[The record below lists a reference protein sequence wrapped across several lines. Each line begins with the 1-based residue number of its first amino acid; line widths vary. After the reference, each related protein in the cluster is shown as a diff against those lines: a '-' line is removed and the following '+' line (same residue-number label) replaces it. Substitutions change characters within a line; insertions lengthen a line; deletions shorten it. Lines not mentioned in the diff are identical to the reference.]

1 MEHCTSQDTIRE
13 NLRCAG
19 KFVIRLGNLASL
31 TEASVRAWLQAR
43 LGEVSRKTVNLE
55 MDTLRQ
61 LLDLCQRFG
70 WRDDNPAWTL
80 GKLPWKPS
88 RLPRALTV
96 TQIDTPLQA
105 AQVLGQGAPPLSRAS
120 QCYRMVVAGIFFGL
134 RRGEIQHLL
143 WSDTNGRQVI
153 IQGKTLP
160 DGRSWLPKDRE
171 ARVIAYP
178 GIDRPIA
185 LVFGETPHEGYLFS
199 PAADRRRRFDA
210 DALTKIAGRLL
221 TPIPPSSPSTKH
233 IRLHPK
239 PDVPLLTPI
248 HPELTLHCFRHTF
261 ATWRLLMGDC
271 LLQVQYWLGHSSAET
286 SWRFAPVQS
295 DPIQDV
301 VPLLG

>member
-13 NLRCAG
+13 NLRRAG
-19 KFVIRLGNLASL
+19 KFVTRLGHLASL
-31 TEASVRAWLQAR
+31 TAAGVRAWRQAR

-55 MDTLRQ
+55 MDTIRQ

-96 TQIDTPLQA
+96 TQIETLLQA
-105 AQVLGQGAPPLSRAS
+105 AQVVGQGAPPLSRAS

-210 DALTKIAGRLL
+210 
-221 TPIPPSSPSTKH
+221 TPSPRSSAASSCPSTPSSPSTASG
-233 IRLHPK
+233 I
-239 PDVPLLTPI
+239 PLRP
-248 HPELTLHCFRHTF
+248 
-261 ATWRLLMGDC
+261 G
-271 LLQVQYWLGHSSAET
+271 GS
-286 SWRFAPVQS
+286 
-295 DPIQDV
+295 
-301 VPLLG
+301 

>member
-1 MEHCTSQDTIRE
+1 M
-13 NLRCAG
+13 
-19 KFVIRLGNLASL
+19 
-31 TEASVRAWLQAR
+31 
-43 LGEVSRKTVNLE
+43 
-55 MDTLRQ
+55 
-61 LLDLCQRFG
+61 
-70 WRDDNPAWTL
+70 
-80 GKLPWKPS
+80 
-88 RLPRALTV
+88 
-96 TQIDTPLQA
+96 DTPLQA

-134 RRGEIQHLL
+134 RRGKIQHLL

-178 GIDRPIA
+178 GIECPIA

-210 DALTKIAGRLL
+210 DALTKIVGR
-221 TPIPPSSPSTKH
+221 
-233 IRLHPK
+233 
-239 PDVPLLTPI
+239 LLTPI
-248 HPELTLHCFRHTF
+248 HPELTLHCLRHTF
-261 ATWRLLMGDC
+261 ATWRLLMGDP

-286 SWRFAPVQS
+286 SWRFAHVQS